1 MYIKIEHFLESEK
14 NTLNKLLKDYDIKDT
29 YGYYEIS
36 DSKEILTK
44 LKKDIEENYK
54 KEYDKLKLEDNKLI
68 IFKKDVKFDCIM
80 LSSDIDK
87 KDWDDFLKIID
98 EKDLYLGE
106 TQKDID
112 DDEYGLESEPHITL
126 LYGIHPKEN
135 DKEEILDWL
144 KTLKPIELELSKIGI
159 FENEKFDVVKIE
171 IKPTEQ
177 LLKYRKHI
185 EETFKNTQTFDGY
198 NPHMTLA
205 YVKTGKGKKYIQT
218 LKEKLKLNFNEV
230 IYSDS
235 SYKKKYIKLKE

>member
-14 NTLNKLLKDYDIKDT
+14 PTLKKLLNDYDLKDT

-44 LKKDIEENYK
+44 LKKDIEENHK

-68 IFKKDVKFDCIM
+68 IFKKDVKYDCVM

-87 KDWDDFLKIID
+87 KDWNDFLKIID

-135 DKEEILDWL
+135 DKAEILDWL
-144 KTLKPIELELSKIGI
+144 KTLKPIKLELSKIGI
-159 FENEKFDVVKIE
+159 FENEKYDVVKIE
-171 IKPTEQ
+171 VEPTEQ
-177 LLKYRKHI
+177 LLKYRKYI
-185 EETFKNTQTFDGY
+185 EETFENTQTFDEY
-198 NPHMTLA
+198 NPHMTLG
-205 YVKTGKGKKYIQT
+205 YVKSGKGKKYVQT
-218 LKEKLKLNFNEV
+218 LEKKLKLFFNEV

-235 SYKKKYIKLKE
+235 SYKKEYIKLK

>member
-1 MYIKIEHFLESEK
+1 MHIKIEQFLESKK
-14 NTLNKLLKDYDIKDT
+14 NSLKNFLEDYNVKDT

-36 DSKEILTK
+36 GNTETLNK
-44 LKKDIEENYK
+44 LKKELEENYNK
-54 KEYDKLKLEDNKLI
+54 KFHTLKIKDKKLI
-68 IFKKDVKFDCIM
+68 IFKKDIKYDCVM

-87 KDWDDFLKIID
+87 KDWNDFLKIID

-135 DKEEILDWL
+135 NKEEILDWL
-144 KTLKPIELELSKIGI
+144 KTLNPMKLELSKVGI
-159 FENEKFDVVKIE
+159 FENEKYDVVKIE

-177 LLKYRKHI
+177 LLKYRKYI
-185 EETFKNTQTFDGY
+185 EETFKNTQTFDDY
-198 NPHMTLA
+198 HPHMTLA
-205 YVKTGKGKKYIQT
+205 YVKPGKGKKYIKT
-218 LKEKLKLNFNEV
+218 LDKKLKLIFNEA

-235 SYKKKYIKLKE
+235 NYKKEYIKLK